1 MEGFASF
8 RVSRAARGV
17 LGGVGEPRLG
27 RGRFGRSERIGV
39 LMERGEPGNA
49 TDRPEGAEVEASTP
63 DRELT
68 PRPPFLELVACDD
81 ALRERL
87 RFPLRRG
94 KTTIGRGSNC
104 DITISQDSVA
114 GLQAEII
121 YENSEFALRQR
132 GAVSSTTLNGIE
144 VTADTFLL
152 DGDKIGISGVTTLK
166 AVLGE
171 FDALEGEASTP
182 AAAEEGSYSL
192 VVNDVGTPAPE
203 GVASLADLEATQVVD
218 RDAPERAA
226 SEALES
232 TRVVT
237 PAASNENVEL
247 AGGGEGSSGRVVA
260 SPSSE
265 NRLHS
270 TAPVTQ
276 SAPPVSLICVAGS
289 LEGEV
294 FRVGPGECQL
304 GREGRDLVLP
314 DPLRRISRHHAT
326 ISVHSAGLTVKA
338 NPAIR
343 ARNPT
348 AVNGKAIDK
357 SPLYDGDE
365 ISMGDCRFVIR
376 LT

>member
-1 MEGFASF
+1 
-8 RVSRAARGV
+8 
-17 LGGVGEPRLG
+17 
-27 RGRFGRSERIGV
+27 
-39 LMERGEPGNA
+39 MERGEPGNA

>member
-1 MEGFASF
+1 MDRDAPE
-8 RVSRAARGV
+8 RAA
-17 LGGVGEPRLG
+17 
-27 RGRFGRSERIGV
+27 SE
-39 LMERGEPGNA
+39 
-49 TDRPEGAEVEASTP
+49 
-63 DRELT
+63 
-68 PRPPFLELVACDD
+68 
-81 ALRERL
+81 
-87 RFPLRRG
+87 
-94 KTTIGRGSNC
+94 
-104 DITISQDSVA
+104 
-114 GLQAEII
+114 
-121 YENSEFALRQR
+121 
-132 GAVSSTTLNGIE
+132 
-144 VTADTFLL
+144 
-152 DGDKIGISGVTTLK
+152 
-166 AVLGE
+166 
-171 FDALEGEASTP
+171 ALESTQ
-182 AAAEEGSYSL
+182 
-192 VVNDVGTPAPE
+192 VVGTPASE

>member
-192 VVNDVGTPAPE
+192 VVNDVGTPASE